1 MKKIY
6 PGDDFS
12 VKLPDYIAGKE
23 LPDGSSVSVKIFTIN
38 QTESYSFSITEN
50 PLPKTVELSSDV
62 LIYMTSGVV
71 QGMMTVNIP
80 DTDMDDSFYNYTRI
94 LTTDLF
100 WVNKNSAGQ
109 SLEEL
114 NNKINALDTSVK
126 SNYYNRTE
134 TDNLLDSLWSDIS
147 GTYVDD
153 TELFTV
159 VDALDSSV
167 KSNYYTKGT
176 IEYNFATKTYVSQGL
191 LQCNYNLDS
200 RFTSLDSSV
209 RNNYYDKAEVDTKI
223 GNIDLSDYYTK
234 SQTYSRSE
242 IDTKDAQLQNYVN
255 NNFPTLIQLQ
265 NNYYDKTQV
274 DELIE
279 QGGSSIDTS
288 GLVDSSMW
296 DNTNKAVA
304 VELLNQHIKDIE
316 LESSFNNYYTKT
328 VADSRYARTSD
339 ILDLRKKYLS
349 ITDAENRMRA
359 IAVALAAIDAS
370 LQS

>member
-80 DTDMDDSFYNYTRI
+80 DADMDDSFYNYTRI

-134 TDNLLDSLWSDIS
+134 TDNLLDSLWSDIA

-176 IEYNFATKTYVSQGL
+176 IELNFYTKTFMDNL
-191 LQCNYNLDS
+191 LNWHYYRQEYIDEKIYKKTDIDAS
-200 RFTSLDSSV
+200 I
-209 RNNYYDKAEVDTKI
+209 RNNYYDKTEIDTKI
-223 GNIDLSDYYTK
+223 GSIDLSDYYTK

-255 NNFPTLIQLQ
+255 NNFPTLIQIQ
-265 NNYYDKTQV
+265 NNYYDKTQ
-274 DELIE
+274 
-279 QGGSSIDTS
+279 
-288 GLVDSSMW
+288 
-296 DNTNKAVA
+296 
-304 VELLNQHIKDIE
+304 
-316 LESSFNNYYTKT
+316 
-328 VADSRYARTSD
+328 
-339 ILDLRKKYLS
+339 
-349 ITDAENRMRA
+349 
-359 IAVALAAIDAS
+359 IDAS
-370 LQS
+370 IGSIQTALNSIIND

>member
-38 QTESYSFSITEN
+38 QTESYSFSIAEN

-80 DTDMDDSFYNYTRI
+80 DADMDDSFYNYTRI

-134 TDNLLDSLWSDIS
+134 TDNLLDSLWSDIA

-167 KSNYYTKGT
+167 KSNYYTKSQT
-176 IEYNFATKTYVSQGL
+176 YSRSEIETKNAILQNYVNNNFPNRTQVNGYIS
-191 LQCNYNLDS
+191 D
-200 RFTSLDSSV
+200 LDSSV
-209 RNNYYDKAEVDTKI
+209 KTNYYDKTEIDTKI

-265 NNYYDKTQV
+265 NNYYNKTQ
-274 DELIE
+274 
-279 QGGSSIDTS
+279 
-288 GLVDSSMW
+288 
-296 DNTNKAVA
+296 
-304 VELLNQHIKDIE
+304 
-316 LESSFNNYYTKT
+316 
-328 VADSRYARTSD
+328 
-339 ILDLRKKYLS
+339 
-349 ITDAENRMRA
+349 
-359 IAVALAAIDAS
+359 IDAS
-370 LQS
+370 IGSIQTALNSIIND